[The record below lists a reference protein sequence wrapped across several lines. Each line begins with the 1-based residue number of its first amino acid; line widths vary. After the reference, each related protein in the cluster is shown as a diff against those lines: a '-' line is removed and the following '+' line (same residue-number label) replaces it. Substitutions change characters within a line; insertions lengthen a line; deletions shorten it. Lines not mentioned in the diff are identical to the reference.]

1 MSAPTFAVS
10 ARIRDG
16 EGPRSQWGNCEFQG
30 RSLDTAIRTAARKL
44 GLRGLILTTQRVG
57 ADQYD
62 INVDGRSMM
71 LIIKAVEVPS

>member
-1 MSAPTFAVS
+1 
-10 ARIRDG
+10 
-16 EGPRSQWGNCEFQG
+16 
-30 RSLDTAIRTAARKL
+30 
-44 GLRGLILTTQRVG
+44 LTTQRVG